1 VLSTARSRLTGQCV
15 SRKVLAKQ
23 KTDGGASMLR
33 LWPRSRCAVKR
44 SNEPNAERSHTLFAG
59 GYGLFARWVWSI
71 CSLCVVCLFVGARRR
86 VCLLDAVGAV
96 YREGLSSGVYSVS
109 KGIVM
114 EAFECGSW

>member
-1 VLSTARSRLTGQCV
+1 MAVLRCCAYGLDPDAPSR
-15 SRKVLAKQ
+15 
-23 KTDGGASMLR
+23 GATNR
-33 LWPRSRCAVKR
+33 T
-44 SNEPNAERSHTLFAG
+44 PNARTLCSRVG
-59 GYGLFARWVWSI
+59 MVWSV
-71 CSLCVVCLFVGARRR
+71 CSLCMVCLFVGARRR